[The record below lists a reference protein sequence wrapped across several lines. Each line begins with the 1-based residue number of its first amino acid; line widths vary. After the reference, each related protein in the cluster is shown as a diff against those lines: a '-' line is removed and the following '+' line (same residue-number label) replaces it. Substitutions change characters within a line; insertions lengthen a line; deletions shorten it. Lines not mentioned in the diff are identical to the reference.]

1 MQEEGLINEGRHHL
15 LLLHNQVH
23 DKRGI
28 AESLHM
34 YITMAR
40 LTMARLTLCQ
50 VGVVSSEISQLSKMH
65 PPPL

>member
-28 AESLHM
+28 VESLQV

-40 LTMARLTLCQ
+40 LTLCE
-50 VGVVSSEISQLSKMH
+50 VGVFWREISQLLKI
-65 PPPL
+65 PPL